1 MTITRADWLPDV
13 LRDARCPVKTHGG
26 WVTRGRDFTDLCAVV
41 WHHDA
46 SPSGDSPGVPAYMLR
61 EQAAGRAWA
70 QLWVDRTGGWH
81 VLGSGVAFHAGR
93 VLAGM
98 PSNGNSLGVET
109 DHTTGETWPA
119 CQLDSLRRG
128 SAAII
133 ARLGRTEAA
142 LHFHKSICDPPGRK
156 SDPDGLALTPE
167 RARISVLLSR
177 TDHAALTTPPT
188 PDSPRGPSMV
198 IVKDP
203 ASNAQWLVHM
213 GRKWRINT
221 TPELAA
227 YAKACPRVDL
237 DAIAYSRLVEA

>member
-1 MTITRADWLPDV
+1 MTITRADWLPAV
-13 LRDARCPVKTHGG
+13 LSDAGCTVKTYAG
-26 WVTRGRDFTDLCAVV
+26 WERRGRDFTDLRAVV
-41 WHHDA
+41 LHHDA
-46 SPSGDSPGVPAYMLR
+46 SPPGDSPGVPAYMLR

-70 QLWVDRTGGWH
+70 QLWVDRAGGWH

-109 DHTTGETWPA
+109 DHTTGETWRA
-119 CQLDSLRRG
+119 VQLDGLRRG
-128 SAAII
+128 TAAII
-133 ARLGRTEAA
+133 ARLGRTEDA

-156 SDPDGLALTPE
+156 SDPDGLALTAE

-177 TDHAALTTPPT
+177 TDHAALTVTPLP
-188 PDSPRGPSMV
+188 PKGPSMV

-203 ASNAQWLVHM
+203 ASSAQWLVHM

-227 YAKACPRVDL
+227 YAKSCPRVTL
-237 DAIAYSRLVEA
+237 DAIAYSRLVES